1 MMSVMNSPH
10 TRSLFFALYMT
21 TMYLQ
26 QFGIYKHM
34 CVQVLDLFLECK
46 KSFFRD
52 RQLETEMAEK

>member
-1 MMSVMNSPH
+1 MNSPH

-34 CVQVLDLFLECK
+34 CVSVCK
-46 KSFFRD
+46 FWICFWNAKKVFFRD